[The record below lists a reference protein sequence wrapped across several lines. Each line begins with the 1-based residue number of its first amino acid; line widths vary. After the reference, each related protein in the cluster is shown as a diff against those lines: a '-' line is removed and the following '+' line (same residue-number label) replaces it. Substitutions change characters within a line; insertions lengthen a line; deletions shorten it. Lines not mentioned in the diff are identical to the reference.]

1 LLNQENLFAGLGF
14 QLENT
19 ELCDR
24 EIERLVQSL
33 EPHAGEQDFFSYPRK
48 NALLTTPYE
57 YGFRQI

>member
-1 LLNQENLFAGLGF
+1 LLNQENLFGGLGF

-24 EIERLVQSL
+24 EIERLVQSP
-33 EPHAGEQDFFSYPRK
+33 EPHAGEQDFFSVPQK

-57 YGFRQI
+57 HGFRQI